1 MSKYKKSFSAVIREN
16 LWNLW
21 AWVMSLL
28 SGVKDFFYDISVA
41 LHKKTKKKNKS
52 MGHFKRSERIFL
64 FTLLAYPVLHVTIFY
79 VGVNLN
85 SILLAFEKY
94 DMNAGKYYFDGVS
107 NFIKFFNALKYESV
121 MKTALKNSCLTYLF
135 MQGVFFPLCVLFS
148 FFIYKKL
155 PGAGFFKIVLFL
167 PQIMSSIVVTLM
179 FKYFV
184 EVGIPYL
191 IKVVPRADSLP
202 MSWLANVETRYWT
215 LLFYGMWAGFGGS
228 IILYTGAMCR
238 IPDSIIEYGR
248 LDGLTILQEFW
259 HITLPLIYPTL
270 TTMLVVS
277 VSGFFTSQLSAYNF
291 YGGNAPPGIN
301 TLGYYFFVQ
310 VVGGAS
316 SSVDYPYASAMG
328 LIFTGV
334 AAPVTLLVK
343 YLLERFGPNTE
354 F

>member
-1 MSKYKKSFSAVIREN
+1 MSKHKKSFSAVIREN
-16 LWNLW
+16 LSNLW

-41 LHKKTKKKNKS
+41 LHKKRRKNKS

-79 VGVNLN
+79 VGVNFN

-94 DMNAGKYYFDGVS
+94 DMNAGKYYFDGIS
-107 NFIKFFNALKYESV
+107 NFMKFFNALKYESL

-191 IKVVPRADSLP
+191 IKEVTHADSLP

-228 IILYTGAMCR
+228 IILIRAPCAGFPIPSSNTGVWTDLR
-238 IPDSIIEYGR
+238 SGRSSGISRSRSSIR
-248 LDGLTILQEFW
+248 R
-259 HITLPLIYPTL
+259 LPLYWW
-270 TTMLVVS
+270 
-277 VSGFFTSQLSAYNF
+277 SACRDSSLRNF
-291 YGGNAPPGIN
+291 PLI
-301 TLGYYFFVQ
+301 
-310 VVGGAS
+310 
-316 SSVDYPYASAMG
+316 
-328 LIFTGV
+328 IFT
-334 AAPVTLLVK
+334 AATRLP
-343 YLLERFGPNTE
+343 ESIRWGIISSCRS
-354 F
+354 